1 MSFIVSILLSIDLIH
16 TWHSTEKTI
25 DQESLLRKILAG
37 ELHYAKLWVV
47 CVALRG
53 VAWDKMPFEQ
63 RELAFQAK
71 ESASNCLDIFLNS
84 PEYRCV

>member
-1 MSFIVSILLSIDLIH
+1 MDHETLLC
-16 TWHSTEKTI
+16 KM
-25 DQESLLRKILAG
+25 LAG

-71 ESASNCLDIFLNS
+71 ESASNCLDIFLNT
-84 PEYRCV
+84 PEYRSVQSLETNMHN